1 MPSYKTLNAWLADG
15 LNQKTTCPGY
25 AHANLSR
32 LSKATEFFFG
42 YKLADDPRMRGLYKV
57 VESYEANH
65 VVGKKSEV
73 DLESL
78 NTFLSQP
85 GIRDGKDK

>member
-42 YKLADDPRMRGLYKV
+42 YKVFQFQFCKLAYF
-57 VESYEANH
+57 N
-65 VVGKKSEV
+65 
-73 DLESL
+73 
-78 NTFLSQP
+78 
-85 GIRDGKDK
+85 